1 MQTNWIVD
9 LLGILLASR
18 LLAAAILGFH
28 IATTEGFLLF
38 PLFRWLEDHVPEQ
51 IQRPFWACA
60 VCMASVYGTVAAI
73 GLASQWVVIS
83 PVVAWL
89 LLVCAT
95 AGWNVLPSLTLA
107 NHGE

>member
-1 MQTNWIVD
+1 MQTDWIID
-9 LLGILLASR
+9 LVGILLASR
-18 LLAAAILGFH
+18 LLAVAILGFH
-28 IATTEGFLLF
+28 IATNEGFLLY
-38 PLFRWLEDHVPEQ
+38 PLFRLLEDRVPEQ
-51 IQRPFWACA
+51 MQQPFWACP
-60 VCMASVYGTVAAI
+60 VCMASVYGTIAAL
-73 GLASQWVVIS
+73 GLASSWVVVS